1 MAQYLIQDTTLQNMA
16 NAIRSKNNSSA
27 AMTPNQMIAAIQ
39 ALSIGNGGSSTPETT
54 ANNFASI
61 QVHVDAH
68 TAGAFVTLISNNEFI
83 RNNYNN
89 PNLFIIITPDN
100 VDAIDG
106 SNYSS
111 AYCWTCMFAG
121 NKNMSTATDD
131 IWYGMGIYMMLGKG
145 YSYPSTLE
153 IPYSLNDASN
163 TNYSY
168 INANSNGDIRV
179 YICSYDV
186 IASGDYTVTFGL
198 LA

>member
-1 MAQYLIQDTTLQNMA
+1 MAQYLIQDTTLQNIA

-27 AMTPNQMIAAIQ
+27 AMTPDQMTTAIQ
-39 ALSIGNGGSSTPETT
+39 ALSIGNSGSSTS
-54 ANNFASI
+54 NNFASI
-61 QVHVDAH
+61 QAHVDAH
-68 TAGAFVTLISNNEFI
+68 TTGAFVTLISNNEFI

-89 PNLFIIITPDN
+89 SNLFVIITPN
-100 VDAIDG
+100 NIDAIDG
-106 SNYSS
+106 SAYSS
-111 AYCWTCMFAG
+111 TYCWTCMFAG
-121 NKNMSTATDD
+121 NKNISTSTEN

-153 IPYSLNDASN
+153 ISCSLNDTSS
-163 TNYSY
+163 TNRSY

-179 YICSYDV
+179 YICGYDV

>member
-1 MAQYLIQDTTLQNMA
+1 MPYLIQENTMIELAD
-16 NAIRSKNNSSA
+16 AIRNKSGSTA
-27 AMTPNQMIAAIQ
+27 RMTPNQMISAVQ
-39 ALSIGNGGSSTPETT
+39 ALSIGDSGSSTPET

-61 QVHVDAH
+61 QTHIDAH

-89 PNLFIIITPDN
+89 PNLFIIITPNN

-106 SNYSS
+106 SAYSS

-121 NKNMSTATDD
+121 NKNMSTSTDD

-153 IPYSLNDASN
+153 IPYSLNDTSS

-186 IASGDYTVTFGL
+186 IASGNYTVTFGL

>member
-1 MAQYLIQDTTLQNMA
+1 MAYLVQENTMIELAD
-16 NAIRSKNNSSA
+16 AIRSKNGSTA
-27 AMTPNQMIAAIQ
+27 KMTPSQMVDAIQ
-39 ALSIGNGGSSTPETT
+39 ALSVGNGENSTPEVT
-54 ANNFASI
+54 NNFASI
-61 QVHVDAH
+61 QVHINAH
-68 TAGAFVTLISNNEFI
+68 TAGTFITLISNNEFI

-89 PNLFIIITPDN
+89 PNLFIIITPNN

-121 NKNMSTATDD
+121 NKNISTSTEN

-153 IPYSLNDASN
+153 IPCSLNDTSN
-163 TNYSY
+163 TNHSY
-168 INANSNGDIRV
+168 INANGNGDIRI

>member
-1 MAQYLIQDTTLQNMA
+1 MPLLVQENTMTELAD
-16 NAIRSKNNSSA
+16 AIRSKNGSTA
-27 AMTPNQMIAAIQ
+27 KMTPSQMISAIQ
-39 ALSIGNGGSSTPETT
+39 ALSIGDGGNSTPEVT
-54 ANNFASI
+54 NNFASI
-61 QVHVDAH
+61 QTHIDAH
-68 TAGAFVTLISNNEFI
+68 TSGAFITLISNNEII

-89 PNLFIIITPDN
+89 PNLFIIITPNN

-106 SNYSS
+106 SAYSS

-121 NKNMSTATDD
+121 NKNISTSTED

-145 YSYPSTLE
+145 YAYPSTLE
-153 IPYSLNDASN
+153 IRYSLNDTSS

-168 INANSNGDIRV
+168 INANSNGDIRI

>member
-27 AMTPNQMIAAIQ
+27 AMTPNQMITAIQ
-39 ALSIGNGGSSTPETT
+39 ALSIGNSGSSTPET

-61 QVHVDAH
+61 QAHVDTH

-121 NKNMSTATDD
+121 NKNMSTSTDD
-131 IWYGMGIYMMLGKG
+131 IWYGIGIYMMLGKG

-153 IPYSLNDASN
+153 IPYSLNDTSS

>member
-1 MAQYLIQDTTLQNMA
+1 MPYLIQENTMIGLAD
-16 NAIRSKNNSSA
+16 AIRNKNGSTA
-27 AMTPNQMIAAIQ
+27 QMTPSQMISAIH
-39 ALSIGNGGSSTPETT
+39 ALPTGNGGDSTPEATS
-54 ANNFASI
+54 NFASI
-61 QVHVDAH
+61 QTHIDAH
-68 TAGAFVTLISNNEFI
+68 TSGAFVTLISNNEFI

-89 PNLFIIITPDN
+89 SNLFIIITPSN

-106 SNYSS
+106 SAYSS

-121 NKNMSTATDD
+121 NKNISTSTED
-131 IWYGMGIYMMLGKG
+131 IWYGMGVYMMLGKG

-153 IPYSLNDASN
+153 IPYSLNDTSN

>member
-1 MAQYLIQDTTLQNMA
+1 MPYLVQENTMTELAD
-16 NAIRSKNNSSA
+16 AIRNKNGSTA
-27 AMTPNQMIAAIQ
+27 RMTPSQMISAIQ
-39 ALSIGNGGSSTPETT
+39 ALSVGNGESSTS
-54 ANNFASI
+54 NNFASI
-61 QVHVDAH
+61 QAHVDAH
-68 TAGAFVTLISNNEFI
+68 TAGAFVTLVSNNEFI
-83 RNNYNN
+83 QNNYNN

-100 VDAIDG
+100 VDAIDE

-121 NKNMSTATDD
+121 NKNMSTSTDD

-153 IPYSLNDASN
+153 IPYSLNDTSSS
-163 TNYSY
+163 NYSY

>member
-1 MAQYLIQDTTLQNMA
+1 MPYLIQENTMTELAD
-16 NAIRSKNNSSA
+16 AIRSKNGSTA
-27 AMTPNQMIAAIQ
+27 KMTPNQMVTAIE
-39 ALSIGNGGSSTPETT
+39 ALSVGNGGSSTPEVT
-54 ANNFASI
+54 NNFASI
-61 QVHVDAH
+61 QARIDAH

-89 PNLFIIITPDN
+89 PNLFIIITPNN
-100 VDAIDG
+100 VDVIDG
-106 SNYSS
+106 SAYSS

-121 NKNMSTATDD
+121 NKNMNTSTDD

-153 IPYSLNDASN
+153 IPYSLNDTSN

-168 INANSNGDIRV
+168 INANSNGDIRI

-186 IASGDYTVTFGL
+186 IASGNYTVTFGL

>member
-1 MAQYLIQDTTLQNMA
+1 MPYLIQENTMTELAD
-16 NAIRSKNNSSA
+16 AIRSKSGSTA
-27 AMTPNQMIAAIQ
+27 RMTPSQMISAIQ
-39 ALSIGNGGSSTPETT
+39 ALSIGNGGNSTPETT
-54 ANNFASI
+54 NNFASI
-61 QVHVDAH
+61 QAHVDTH

-106 SNYSS
+106 SAYSS

-121 NKNMSTATDD
+121 NKNMNTSIDD

-145 YSYPSTLE
+145 YAYPSTLE
-153 IPYSLNDASN
+153 IPYSLNDTSN

-198 LA
+198 LT

>member
-1 MAQYLIQDTTLQNMA
+1 MPYLIQENTMTELAD
-16 NAIRSKNNSSA
+16 AIRSKNGSTA
-27 AMTPNQMIAAIQ
+27 KMTPSQMVAAIQ
-39 ALSIGNGGSSTPETT
+39 ALSIGSGGSSTPEVT
-54 ANNFASI
+54 NNFASI
-61 QVHVDAH
+61 QAHVDAH
-68 TAGAFVTLISNNEFI
+68 TAGAFVTLVSNNEFI

-106 SNYSS
+106 SAYSS

-121 NKNMSTATDD
+121 NKSMTTSADD
-131 IWYGMGIYMMLGKG
+131 IWYGMGIYMILGKG
-145 YSYPSTLE
+145 YTYPSTLE
-153 IPYSLNDASN
+153 IPYSLNDTSN

-168 INANSNGDIRV
+168 INANSNGDIRM

-198 LA
+198 LAA

>member
-1 MAQYLIQDTTLQNMA
+1 MAEYLIQDTTLQSMA
-16 NAIRSKNNSSA
+16 DAIRSKNNSSA
-27 AMTPNQMIAAIQ
+27 TMTPDQMITAIQ
-39 ALSIGNGGSSTPETT
+39 TLPVGNSGSSTS
-54 ANNFASI
+54 NNFTSI
-61 QVHVDAH
+61 QAHIDAH
-68 TAGAFVTLISNNEFI
+68 TTGAFVTLVSNNEFI
-83 RNNYNN
+83 QNNYNN
-89 PNLFIIITPDN
+89 SNLFIIITPNN

-106 SNYSS
+106 SAYSS

-121 NKNMSTATDD
+121 NKNMSTSTDN

-145 YSYPSTLE
+145 QSYPSTLE
-153 IPYSLNDASN
+153 ISYSLNDTSS

>member
-1 MAQYLIQDTTLQNMA
+1 MPYLVQENTMTELAD
-16 NAIRSKNNSSA
+16 AIRSKNGSTA
-27 AMTPNQMIAAIQ
+27 KMTPSQMVAAIQ
-39 ALSIGNGGSSTPETT
+39 ALSIGSGGSSTPEVT
-54 ANNFASI
+54 NNFVSI
-61 QVHVDAH
+61 QAHVDAH
-68 TAGAFVTLISNNEFI
+68 TAGAFVTLVSNNEFI

-106 SNYSS
+106 SAYSS

-121 NKNMSTATDD
+121 NKNMTTSADD
-131 IWYGMGIYMMLGKG
+131 IWYGMGIYMILGKG
-145 YSYPSTLE
+145 YTYPSTLE
-153 IPYSLNDASN
+153 IPYSLNDTSN

-168 INANSNGDIRV
+168 INANSNGDIRM

-198 LA
+198 LAA

>member
-1 MAQYLIQDTTLQNMA
+1 MPYLIQENTMIGLAD
-16 NAIRSKNNSSA
+16 AIRNKNGSTA
-27 AMTPNQMIAAIQ
+27 KMTPNQMISAIQ
-39 ALSIGNGGSSTPETT
+39 ALSIENGGNSTPEVT
-54 ANNFASI
+54 NNFASI
-61 QVHVDAH
+61 QARIDAH

-89 PNLFIIITPDN
+89 PNLFIIITPN
-100 VDAIDG
+100 NIDAIDG
-106 SNYSS
+106 STYSS

-121 NKNMSTATDD
+121 NKNMNTSTDD

-145 YSYPSTLE
+145 YSYPSTLA
-153 IPYSLNDASN
+153 IPYSLNDTSN

>member
-1 MAQYLIQDTTLQNMA
+1 MPLLVQENTMTELAD
-16 NAIRSKNNSSA
+16 AIRSKNGSTA
-27 AMTPNQMIAAIQ
+27 KMTPGQMISAIQ
-39 ALSIGNGGSSTPETT
+39 ALSIGEGGGSTPEVTS
-54 ANNFASI
+54 NFASI

-68 TAGAFVTLISNNEFI
+68 TSGAFVTLISNNEFI
-83 RNNYNN
+83 QNNYNN
-89 PNLFIIITPDN
+89 PNLFIIVTPDN

-106 SNYSS
+106 SSYSS
-111 AYCWTCMFAG
+111 VYCWTCMFAG
-121 NKNMSTATDD
+121 NKNMNTSTDD

-145 YSYPSTLE
+145 YAYPSTLE
-153 IPYSLNDASN
+153 IPYSLNDTSS

-168 INANSNGDIRV
+168 LNANSNGDIRV